1 MKITNKTINEDE
13 TSVEIDLFEGLSLK
27 KATKKRIQE
36 EVGSYLVEQTLVS
49 MAEKKSPVQ
58 GAPNFKSL
66 SKEYKKRKLEEVG
79 SGEANLEFDGLMK
92 DETDFEPTENGIAI
106 GVFGERAGA
115 ADGHNNLSGKSQ
127 LPLRQFIPDVGQS
140 YKKKITQEVQ
150 RIIADIVAEENTF
163 SASDFRGINTR
174 KALYEKLAEI
184 FGPMPRSELQ
194 LAVFRNEDLTD
205 LLKDLDLLG
214 LL

>member
-1 MKITNKTINEDE
+1 MKITNKTINEGE

-58 GAPNFKSL
+58 GAPNFKPL